1 MVEDVIKNLNA
12 LKIFFSQE
20 KEYKSQIEMVEKLIE
35 DISKPFNIMVLGEFS
50 TGKSTFI
57 NALIGKNLLK
67 MDVTPTTAVITK
79 LCYGKRDTITVFFKD
94 GTNKI
99 YNDIEFNKLTATEA
113 GEENNLHKEIGY
125 VERQL
130 PFDILKKF
138 SIIDSPGLNAYRK
151 EDEKITREFMDN
163 ADTILLLFDANQMN
177 KLVEN
182 QLLDN
187 LSERLKPIGIIN
199 KIDTY
204 DEDEEGE
211 SIEEFIEENRVILKS
226 KVSNLLGVSAKQAL
240 NGKLNNNQSL
250 IEESNIKEV
259 ENVIISMILK
269 NRDTYKFYSLL
280 DKMSK
285 FFIELNEFKDK
296 LKEKG
301 ILPSAIHEV
310 DTIAKIIYDQ
320 INKDD
325 NNSSCKLFI
334 GVLYYYAIFLDRQIY
349 KAIEYIE
356 ESARKNN
363 TLAQKWLL
371 EYCIKEN
378 KKDQILYWS
387 ERLAKKND
395 PEGQLILGLCYLGKF
410 GSDKNED
417 EAIKCF
423 IKAAEQGYDVAQY
436 SLAVCYD
443 NGDGI
448 EKDKEKAFYWYK
460 QAAEQGYDVAQYSLA
475 VCYDNGD
482 GIGKDKEKAFYWY
495 EQAAKQGRVEAQN
508 QLAICYDKGK
518 GIEQDKEKAIYW
530 YEQSAKQGYDYAQYN
545 LAYCYNIGNG
555 VKRNEEKA
563 FYWYEQS
570 AKQGRVEAQNQLAV
584 CYDKGKG
591 IEENKEKAFYWYEQ
605 SAKQGYGLGQ
615 LNLAI
620 CYDIGNGVE
629 QDKEKAFY
637 WYEQSAK
644 QGYAEAQNQLA
655 ICYDCG
661 NGIGEDKEE
670 AIYWYTQS
678 ANQGFAWAQ
687 YNLAM
692 KYKDSVATNELN
704 KRKKLLQ
711 LSAEQ
716 DIRDAQ
722 YELALC
728 YEYGKGTNKNEKKAF
743 YWMKRAV
750 DNNVEEAKPI
760 LGRYY
765 DEGIG
770 TPIDKEKANFYLNR
784 DSSSKS
790 DDEGGC
796 FSTGCGCLFWI
807 IVIFIIAKI
816 LF

>member
-211 SIEEFIEENRVILKS
+211 SIEEFIEENRAILKS

-387 ERLAKKND
+387 ERLAKKNE
-395 PEGQLILGLCYLGKF
+395 PEGQYALGLCYLGNF
-410 GSDKNED
+410 GVERKEE
-417 EAIKCF
+417 EAIKYLTKAGEAGVAYAQYELGRYYENNKQIEDNWKKAVYWYQKADKQNLPEATCELAFYYSDEKYF
-423 IKAAEQGYDVAQY
+423 ISLIEKAAKQGYAKAQNI
-436 SLAVCYD
+436 LGVCYC
-443 NGDGI
+443 NGKRI
-448 EKDKEKAFYWYK
+448 VKDKTKAFYWFE
-460 QAAEQGYDVAQYSLA
+460 QAAKQGYVDAQYNLA
-475 VCYDNGD
+475 SCYDD
-482 GIGKDKEKAFYWY
+482 GIGVEKNEERASYWLEQAAKQGHVEAQTYLAVHYIEGIGVEKNEKKAFYWY
-495 EQAAKQGRVEAQN
+495 EQAAKQGQADAQA
-508 QLAICYDKGK
+508 QLAICYSDGA
-518 GIEQDKEKAIYW
+518 GVEK
-530 YEQSAKQGYDYAQYN
+530 
-545 LAYCYNIGNG
+545 
-555 VKRNEEKA
+555 NEEKA
-563 FYWYEQS
+563 FYWYEQ
-570 AKQGRVEAQNQLAV
+570 A
-584 CYDKGKG
+584 
-591 IEENKEKAFYWYEQ
+591 
-605 SAKQGYGLGQ
+605 
-615 LNLAI
+615 
-620 CYDIGNGVE
+620 
-629 QDKEKAFY
+629 
-637 WYEQSAK
+637 AK